1 MSEELK
7 SGFKFISQYVKD
19 LSFENP
25 NVPRK
30 LPHMMVKPDINVSV
44 NVNAVTLDKKNS
56 IYEVEIGT
64 KATSTID
71 NEPCFII
78 ELSYAC
84 VVQLN
89 NIEQNNKS
97 FVILVEIPRMLF
109 PFVRRIIADSVR
121 DGGFPPLYI
130 EPIDFLKLFEQNMQ
144 KN

>member
-1 MSEELK
+1 MNEELK
-7 SGFKFISQYVKD
+7 SGFKFMSQYVKD

-71 NEPCFII
+71 NETCFII

-89 NIEQNNKS
+89 NVEQNNKS

>member
-1 MSEELK
+1 
-7 SGFKFISQYVKD
+7 
-19 LSFENP
+19 
-25 NVPRK
+25 
-30 LPHMMVKPDINVSV
+30 MMVKPDINVSV

-130 EPIDFLKLFEQNMQ
+130 EPIDFLKLFEQS
-144 KN
+144 KNKKLWSKFFKICKKHKLKPNEVFKAII